1 MEPKEDSIATKHTSN
16 SIDLSLRRGASAV
29 VERGTMELGLK
40 FVAAPLVALVAVLL
54 RRSFAGFLFEGFHT
68 WIHEFGHA
76 TVAWLSGHRA
86 LPLPIGWTN
95 IAPEKS
101 LFVYGGV
108 LFLAGVL
115 AIAGWRERKP
125 VAVGAAIV
133 IAGMQA
139 LFTWAVPEREAQMW
153 ITFGGVGGEFYLS
166 ALMIGAFYFELP
178 DKFKW
183 RICRWIFLFIG
194 AASFSQTYVFWR
206 AVSNHREMIP
216 WGSMIG
222 GEEDA
227 NGDMDTLRDD
237 YHWSEHTII
246 STYMGIGNLCLAAMA
261 AVVLGSLGWALWRRK
276 ATLVDVAA

>member
-1 MEPKEDSIATKHTSN
+1 MGPLPQNNFAMEPKQDAPIDVETSESIATAAGHETDFWLN
-16 SIDLSLRRGASAV
+16 LVG
-29 VERGTMELGLK
+29 
-40 FVAAPLVALVAVLL
+40 APLVAIVAIVL

-101 LFVYGGV
+101 LFVYCGI

-115 AIAGWRERKP
+115 AVAGWRERKP

-133 IAGMQA
+133 IAGVQA
-139 LFTWAVPEREAQMW
+139 LFTWAVPEHEAQMW

-166 ALMIGAFYFELP
+166 AAMIAAFYFELP

-194 AASFSQTYVFWR
+194 AASFSQTYAFWR
-206 AVSNHREMIP
+206 AVADGRESIP

-227 NGDMDTLRDD
+227 NGDMDVLRHD
-237 YHWSEHTII
+237 YHWSEHTITSI
-246 STYMGIGNLCLAAMA
+246 YTTMGNGCLAAMV
-261 AVVLGSLGWALWRRK
+261 AVFLGAVGWALWRRRS
-276 ATLVDVAA
+276 VV